1 MSSGFFGLDN
11 VLESSAFT
19 CKEMTREADL
29 GEKIICLHIVLKG
42 EIYRLSSRQLE
53 SKSVIFCMKF
63 LGIHCGICH
72 IHTVYMCIYLSI
84 TSKFLVSLCLNQ
96 LERNTYLTGLNVRFE

>member
-11 VLESSAFT
+11 LLESGAFT
-19 CKEMTREADL
+19 RKEMTREADL

-53 SKSVIFCMKF
+53 
-63 LGIHCGICH
+63 
-72 IHTVYMCIYLSI
+72 
-84 TSKFLVSLCLNQ
+84 
-96 LERNTYLTGLNVRFE
+96 